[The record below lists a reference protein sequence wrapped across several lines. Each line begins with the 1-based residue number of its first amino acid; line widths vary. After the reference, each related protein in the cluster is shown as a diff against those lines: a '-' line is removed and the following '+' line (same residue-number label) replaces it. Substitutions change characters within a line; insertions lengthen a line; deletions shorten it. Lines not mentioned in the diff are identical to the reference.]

1 MFFNIIGIIYFAFC
15 ALNNNNIENSKLIS
29 NKPLDVEDIIKT
41 GLDERVSKMNTI
53 DSDKVNN
60 ELLEKIQ
67 ENFHKKQL
75 LDILENNQ
83 ISIIQKMDILNQ
95 YLFYNTTSLHSNL
108 FAGGLLNDWDFE
120 FK

>member
-15 ALNNNNIENSKLIS
+15 ALNNNSKLIS
-29 NKPLDVEDIIKT
+29 NKPLDYEDIRKT
-41 GLDERVSKMNTI
+41 GLDERVSKMNNI
-53 DSDKVNN
+53 IEN

-108 FAGGLLNDWDFE
+108 FAGGLLDDWDFE

>member
-15 ALNNNNIENSKLIS
+15 ALNNNSKLIS

-41 GLDERVSKMNTI
+41 GLDERVSKMNNI
-53 DSDKVNN
+53 IEN

-83 ISIIQKMDILNQ
+83 ISIIKKMDILNQ

-108 FAGGLLNDWDFE
+108 FAGGLLDDWDFE

>member
-15 ALNNNNIENSKLIS
+15 ALNNNSKLIS
-29 NKPLDVEDIIKT
+29 NKPLDYEDIRKT
-41 GLDERVSKMNTI
+41 GLDERVSKMNNI
-53 DSDKVNN
+53 IEN

-83 ISIIQKMDILNQ
+83 ISIIKKMDILNQ

-108 FAGGLLNDWDFE
+108 FAGGLLDDWDFE

>member
-1 MFFNIIGIIYFAFC
+1 MFFNIIGVIYFAFC

-29 NKPLDVEDIIKT
+29 NKPLDYEDIRKT
-41 GLDERVSKMNTI
+41 GLDERVSKMNNI
-53 DSDKVNN
+53 IEN

-83 ISIIQKMDILNQ
+83 ISIIKKMDILNQ

-108 FAGGLLNDWDFE
+108 FAGGLLDDWDFE

>member
-15 ALNNNNIENSKLIS
+15 ALNNNSKLIS
-29 NKPLDVEDIIKT
+29 NKPLDFEDIKKT
-41 GLDERVSKMNTI
+41 GLDERVSKLDNI
-53 DSDKVNN
+53 IEN
-60 ELLEKIQ
+60 ELLEKIH
-67 ENFHKKQL
+67 ENFHKKRL

-95 YLFYNTTSLHSNL
+95 YLFYNTTSLHANL
-108 FAGGLLNDWDFE
+108 FAGGLLDDWDFE

>member
-15 ALNNNNIENSKLIS
+15 ALNNNSKLIS

-41 GLDERVSKMNTI
+41 GLDERVSKMNNI
-53 DSDKVNN
+53 IEN

-108 FAGGLLNDWDFE
+108 FAGGLLDDWDFE

>member
-15 ALNNNNIENSKLIS
+15 ALNNNSKLIS

-41 GLDERVSKMNTI
+41 GLDERVSKMNNI
-53 DSDKVNN
+53 IEN

-95 YLFYNTTSLHSNL
+95 YLLYIHTEESANL
-108 FAGGLLNDWDFE
+108 FAGGLLDDWDFE

>member
-15 ALNNNNIENSKLIS
+15 ALNNNNIENNKLIS
-29 NKPLDVEDIIKT
+29 NKPLDFEDIKKT
-41 GLDERVSKMNTI
+41 GLDERVSKLDNI
-53 DSDKVNN
+53 IEN

-67 ENFHKKQL
+67 ENFYKKHL

>member
-15 ALNNNNIENSKLIS
+15 ALNNNIENSKLIS
-29 NKPLDVEDIIKT
+29 NKPLDFEDIRKT
-41 GLDERVSKMNTI
+41 GLDERVSKLDNI
-53 DSDKVNN
+53 IEN
-60 ELLEKIQ
+60 ELLEKIH
-67 ENFHKKQL
+67 ENFHKKRL

-95 YLFYNTTSLHSNL
+95 YLFYNTTSLHANL
-108 FAGGLLNDWDFE
+108 FAGGLLDDWDFE